1 MTEHSIAA
9 LEQTLVALEVQAWQ
23 ALRQGMGADFYQRN
37 LVPDAVMV
45 FPFGVMT
52 REQTIA
58 SLQTAAPWSRYQIEE
73 PHVLSLGEDSAIL
86 FYRATAQRT
95 GEPPYIAYLTTA
107 FVKHDGSWRTAFH
120 QQTPVSQ
127 T

>member
-1 MTEHSIAA
+1 MTEHRTAA
-9 LEQTLVALEVQAWQ
+9 LEQTLVALEEHAWQ
-23 ALRQGMGADFYQRN
+23 ALSQGTGADFYQQN

-58 SLQTAAPWSRYQIEE
+58 SLETAAPWSRYQIEE
-73 PHVLSLGEDSAIL
+73 PHVLSLGEDSAL
-86 FYRATAQRT
+86 LAYRATAERA
-95 GEPPYIAYLTTA
+95 GEPPYIAYMTTV
-107 FVKHDGSWRTAFH
+107 FVKQDGSWKTAFH